1 MSFGQWAT
9 PWSTRTTPSNTGGG
23 QTTASRYG
31 SNAYR
36 NYYQQLVN
44 ANAEEAAASNN
55 VGGARPSVV
64 SRNINTRAGVGNDRP
79 AGNFPPVNT
88 TGTGR
93 PAGTFPT
100 VNTTGGDRPT
110 NPAPNTPAEGQGGVD
125 NEGTPFTM
133 YGRTYSP
140 ADLEKM
146 FRDPSLF
153 ATAWLDAQGMATPTM
168 LANIDDIYKVLPDLA
183 MLANGTQ
190 LAIGPDGL
198 PVAAEPATT
207 AGLYQDILEEYT
219 TPGGSLMSPSQG
231 WGDILGTGSMD
242 INDPTNVNWIQ
253 LATQWDASTDSA
265 YSLDAQVANTNRL
278 LLAAAAGAAPRMR
291 GLIAGLASWL
301 GVAYQN
307 AAMDSN
313 MPGEEKPWYGE
324 WIRQNAMENFA

>member
-23 QTTASRYG
+23 QTTAGRYG

-36 NYYQQLVN
+36 DYYQRLIE
-44 ANAEEAAASNN
+44 ANAEEAAYSSSM
-55 VGGARPSVV
+55 PST
-64 SRNINTRAGVGNDRP
+64 SINTRPGATGGRGVVSMP
-79 AGNFPPVNT
+79 PTPVNT
-88 TGTGR
+88 TGNDR
-93 PAGTFPT
+93 PTTTAPNTTQT
-100 VNTTGGDRPT
+100 VNTTGSDRPT
-110 NPAPNTPAEGQGGVD
+110 TPAPNTPAEGQGGVD

-190 LAIGPDGL
+190 IAVGPDGL
-198 PVAAEPATT
+198 PIAAEPATT
-207 AGLYQDILEEYT
+207 AALYQDILEEYT

-231 WGDILGTGSMD
+231 WADILGTGSMD
-242 INDPTNVNWIQ
+242 INNPTDVNWIQ
-253 LATQWDASTDSA
+253 LATQWDATTDGP
-265 YSLDAQVANTNRL
+265 YSVAAQVANTNRL

-307 AAMDSN
+307 AVMDSN

-324 WIRQNAMENFA
+324 WIRQNSMENFA